1 MSDVISVDLSP
12 VIRGLEVVNDNVA
25 RVNQQVLVVSQQG
38 EQTRSRL
45 EQLYQEF
52 IAYVTADALRAE
64 LQLAETRLVKVR
76 QELDQRFGHYS
87 DVRRRVTGI
96 LQATDVAIVRQET
109 MRTATEELMLAAPR
123 YWLAPAL
130 VALTAWISDNQ
141 PLAERALGEALNRDG
156 NKTALFFALVCRRA
170 KRPHALQHWLGRYF
184 LLQNPQALDRE
195 VIVML
200 DAVASGIFGST
211 AQEICL
217 RVSSGWIQELEQAG
231 NFLDEQRRRWAEAL
245 DARTP
250 RVGADEF
257 PTLRRH
263 SPTWPR
269 LESALAKARRN
280 GQIVNYFHKLFE
292 GELPVP
298 PQLEMAVDEL
308 LDSLVTHFDDEELPL
323 RKEDRLLQLIVQE
336 QGDRGAASRKMAAE
350 DEAFAETMPFAAL
363 LTNAAMHPEAS
374 QASRA
379 TQRYA
384 VAVSREWIL
393 MGHRDLVAQDR
404 TAVPVEVDLAIGPW
418 SGKSRDGANEAELVT
433 SVEALYRLQQEQ
445 AIQGV
450 GLGAAFIFAVIGAL
464 FGVVALLQGGWLF
477 GFLLLA
483 VAGGLFYMAKKNQ
496 ETARDKARQQIGAE
510 RESAL
515 RILRACL
522 AELVD
527 LRRAWAQAD
536 AEADAVADV
545 LESIHSDQHLLR
557 RPEEARA
564 ILS

>member
-25 RVNQQVLVVSQQG
+25 RVNQQVFLVTQQG

-52 IAYVTADALRAE
+52 VAYVSADALRTE

-123 YWLAPAL
+123 YWLAPSL
-130 VALTAWISDNQ
+130 VALTAWIADNR

-170 KRPHALQHWLGRYF
+170 KRPPALQHWLGRYF

-195 VIVML
+195 VVVML
-200 DAVASGIFGST
+200 DAVASGVFGSA

-250 RVGADEF
+250 KVGTDEF

-280 GQIVNYFHKLFE
+280 GQIVTYFHQLFE
-292 GELPVP
+292 GEIPVA

-336 QGDRGAASRKMAAE
+336 QGDRDAASRRMAAE
-350 DEAFAETMPFAAL
+350 DEAFAETVPFVAL

-374 QASRA
+374 KASRA

-384 VAVSREWIL
+384 VAASKEWIL
-393 MGHRDLVAQDR
+393 VGHRDLVARDR
-404 TAVPVEVDLAIGPW
+404 AAVPVEVDLAIGPW

-433 SVEALYRLQQEQ
+433 SMESLYRLQQEQ

-450 GLGAAFIFAVIGAL
+450 GLGAAFIFAIIGAF
-464 FGVVALLQGGWLF
+464 FGVVVLLQGGWLF

-483 VAGGLFYMAKKNQ
+483 VACGLFYMAKKNQ

-510 RESAL
+510 RESSL

-527 LRRAWAQAD
+527 LRRDWVRAD
-536 AEADAVADV
+536 AEADTVADV

>member
-1 MSDVISVDLSP
+1 MSQTISVDLSP
-12 VIRGLEVVNDNVA
+12 VIRRLEVVNDNITQ
-25 RVNQQVLVVSQQG
+25 VNQQVFVVSQQG

-45 EQLYQEF
+45 EQFYQEF
-52 IAYVTADALRAE
+52 VAYVTADALRTE

-123 YWLAPAL
+123 YWLAPSL

-170 KRPHALQHWLGRYF
+170 KRPRALLNWLGRYF

-200 DAVASGIFGST
+200 DAVSNGVFGST
-211 AQEICL
+211 AQEVCL

-231 NFLDEQRRRWAEAL
+231 SFLDEQRRRWSEAL

-250 RVGADEF
+250 KVGADEF
-257 PTLRRH
+257 STLRRH

-269 LESALAKARRN
+269 LESALAAARRN
-280 GQIVNYFHKLFE
+280 GQVANYFSKLFE
-292 GELPVP
+292 GEIPVL
-298 PQLEMAVDEL
+298 PQLETAVDDL

-323 RKEDRLLQLIVQE
+323 RKEDRLLELIVKE
-336 QGDRGAASRKMAAE
+336 QGDRNAASRRMAAE
-350 DEAFAETMPFAAL
+350 DEAFAETMPFSAL

-384 VAVSREWIL
+384 VAVSKDWIL
-393 MGHRDLVAQDR
+393 MGHRDLVARDR
-404 TAVPVEVDLAIGPW
+404 AAVPAEIELAIGPW
-418 SGKSRDGANEAELVT
+418 SGKSRDGANEADLVT
-433 SVEALYRLQQEQ
+433 SLESYYQSQIDQ
-445 AIQGV
+445 AVQAV
-450 GLGAAFIFAVIGAL
+450 GLGAAFIFAIIGAL
-464 FGVVALLQGGWLF
+464 FGVLVLFQGSWLF
-477 GFLLLA
+477 GLLLLA

-496 ETARDKARQQIGAE
+496 ETAREKARQQIGAE
-510 RESAL
+510 RDSAL

-527 LRRAWAQAD
+527 LRRAWASAD
-536 AEADAVADV
+536 AEADAVAEV

>member
-1 MSDVISVDLSP
+1 MSQVASVDLSP
-12 VIRGLEVVNDNVA
+12 VIRRLEVMNDNIA
-25 RVNQQVLVVSQQG
+25 HVNQQVLAVSQQG
-38 EQTRSRL
+38 ELTRSRL

-52 IAYVTADALRAE
+52 LAYVTADALRTE

-130 VALTAWISDNQ
+130 VALTAWIADNQ

-170 KRPHALQHWLGRYF
+170 KRTRPLLQWLGRYF

-200 DAVASGIFGST
+200 DAVASGVFGST
-211 AQEICL
+211 AQEVCL

-231 NFLDEQRRRWAEAL
+231 TFLDEQRRRWADAL
-245 DARTP
+245 VARTP
-250 RVGADEF
+250 RIGAGEF
-257 PTLRRH
+257 PMLRKH

-269 LESALAKARRN
+269 LESALAAARRN
-280 GQIVNYFHKLFE
+280 GQVAIYFRNLFE
-292 GELPVP
+292 GEIPVS
-298 PQLEMAVDEL
+298 PQLETAVDDL

-336 QGDRGAASRKMAAE
+336 QGDRDAANRKMAAE
-350 DEAFAETMPFAAL
+350 QEAFVETMPFAAL
-363 LTNAAMHPEAS
+363 LTNAAMHPESS

-384 VAVSREWIL
+384 VAVSKEWIL
-393 MGHRDLVAQDR
+393 MGHRDLVARDR
-404 TAVPVEVDLAIGPW
+404 AAVPGEVDLAIGSW
-418 SGKSRDGANEAELVT
+418 NGKSRDGANEAELVT
-433 SVEALYRLQQEQ
+433 SLESHYQRQLDQAVEG
-445 AIQGV
+445 I
-450 GLGAAFIFAVIGAL
+450 GLGAALIFAIIAAL
-464 FGVVALLQGGWLF
+464 FGVVVLLQGGWLF
-477 GFLLLA
+477 GLLLLA
-483 VAGGLFYMAKKNQ
+483 VAGGLFYMAKSNQ

-527 LRRAWAQAD
+527 LRRAWASAD

-564 ILS
+564 VLS

>member
-1 MSDVISVDLSP
+1 MSEVISVDLSP
-12 VIRGLEVVNDNVA
+12 VLRGLEVVNDNVA
-25 RVNQQVLVVSQQG
+25 RVNQQVFVVSQQG

-52 IAYVTADALRAE
+52 VAYVTVDALRTE

-123 YWLAPAL
+123 YWLAPSL
-130 VALTAWISDNQ
+130 VALTAWIADNQ
-141 PLAERALGEALNRDG
+141 PLADRALGEALNRDG

-170 KRPHALQHWLGRYF
+170 KRTRALLHWLGRYF

-195 VIVML
+195 VVVML
-200 DAVASGIFGST
+200 DAVASGVFGST
-211 AQEICL
+211 AQEVCL

-231 NFLDEQRRRWAEAL
+231 SFLDEQRHRWSQAL

-250 RVGADEF
+250 KVGTDEL
-257 PTLRRH
+257 PTLRQH

-269 LESALAKARRN
+269 LELALAAARRN
-280 GQIVNYFHKLFE
+280 GQVATYFSKLFE
-292 GELPVP
+292 GEIPVS
-298 PQLEMAVDEL
+298 PQLEAAVDDL
-308 LDSLVTHFDDEELPL
+308 LESLVTHFDDEELPL

-336 QGDRGAASRKMAAE
+336 QGDRDAASRKMAAE
-350 DEAFAETMPFAAL
+350 DEAFDETMPFAAL

-374 QASRA
+374 HASRA

-384 VAVSREWIL
+384 VAASKEWIL
-393 MGHRDLVAQDR
+393 MGHRDLVARDR
-404 TAVPVEVDLAIGPW
+404 AAVPAEVDVAIGPW
-418 SGKSRDGANEAELVT
+418 AGKSRDGANEAALVT
-433 SVEALYRLQQEQ
+433 NLESHYRHQEQQAVEA
-445 AIQGV
+445 V
-450 GLGAAFIFAVIGAL
+450 GLGAALIFAIIGAL
-464 FGVVALLQGGWLF
+464 FGILALSQGSWLL
-477 GFLLLA
+477 GLLLLA
-483 VAGGLFYMAKKNQ
+483 VACGLFYMAKKNQ
-496 ETARDKARQQIGAE
+496 ETARNKARQQIGAE

-527 LRRAWAQAD
+527 FRRAWASAD
-536 AEADAVADV
+536 AEADAVAVV
-545 LESIHSDQHLLR
+545 LEAIHSDQHLLR

-564 ILS
+564 VLS

>member
-1 MSDVISVDLSP
+1 MSQVISVDLSP
-12 VIRGLEVVNDNVA
+12 VIRRLEVVNDNVA
-25 RVNQQVLVVSQQG
+25 RVNQQVSLVSQQG

-52 IAYVTADALRAE
+52 ITYVTADALRSE

-123 YWLAPAL
+123 YWLAPGL
-130 VALTAWISDNQ
+130 VALTAWIADNK
-141 PLAERALGEALNRDG
+141 PLGERALGEALNRDS

-170 KRPHALQHWLGRYF
+170 KRTRALLHWLGRYF
-184 LLQNPQALDRE
+184 LLQNPQTLDRE

-200 DAVASGIFGST
+200 DAVASGVFGSS
-211 AQEICL
+211 AQEVCL

-231 NFLDEQRRRWAEAL
+231 SFLDEQRHRWSEAL

-250 RVGADEF
+250 KVGASEF
-257 PTLRRH
+257 PTLRQH

-269 LESALAKARRN
+269 LESALASARRN
-280 GQIVNYFHKLFE
+280 GQVANYFHKLFE
-292 GELPVP
+292 GEIPVP
-298 PQLEMAVDEL
+298 PQLETAVDDL
-308 LDSLVTHFDDEELPL
+308 LDSLVTNFDDEELPL
-323 RKEDRLLQLIVQE
+323 RKEDRFLQLIVQE
-336 QGDRGAASRKMAAE
+336 QGNRDAASRRMAAE
-350 DEAFAETMPFAAL
+350 DEAFAETMPFSAL

-384 VAVSREWIL
+384 VGVSREWIL
-393 MGHRDLVAQDR
+393 MGHRDLVARDR
-404 TAVPVEVDLAIGPW
+404 AAVPAEVDLSIGPW
-418 SGKSRDGANEAELVT
+418 RGKSRDGANEAELVA
-433 SVEALYRLQQEQ
+433 SQDSYYRLQQEQ
-445 AIQGV
+445 AIQAV
-450 GLGAAFIFAVIGAL
+450 GLGAAFIFAIIGAL
-464 FGVVALLQGGWLF
+464 FGVVALLQKGWLF
-477 GFLLLA
+477 GFLLLT

-496 ETARDKARQQIGAE
+496 AAARDKALQQIGAE

-527 LRRAWAQAD
+527 LRRAWASAD
-536 AEADAVADV
+536 TEADAVADI
-545 LESIHSDQHLLR
+545 LESIQSDQHLLR

>member
-1 MSDVISVDLSP
+1 MSETISIDLSP

-25 RVNQQVLVVSQQG
+25 RVKQQVLVVSQQG
-38 EQTRSRL
+38 EHTRDRL

-52 IAYVTADALRAE
+52 VAFVAADALRTE
-64 LQLAETRLVKVR
+64 LQLAETRSVKVR

-109 MRTATEELMLAAPR
+109 MHAATEELMLAAPR
-123 YWLAPAL
+123 YWLAPSL

-170 KRPHALQHWLGRYF
+170 KRTRALLQWLGRYF

-200 DAVASGIFGST
+200 DAVASGVFGST

-217 RVSSGWIQELEQAG
+217 RVSSGWVRELEQAASL
-231 NFLDEQRRRWAEAL
+231 LDEQRRRWSEAL

-250 RVGADEF
+250 KVGAGEF
-257 PTLRRH
+257 PTLRKH
-263 SPTWPR
+263 SATWPR
-269 LESALAKARRN
+269 LESALAAAWRN
-280 GQIVNYFHKLFE
+280 GQVATYFDKLFE
-292 GELPVP
+292 GEIPVSP
-298 PQLEMAVDEL
+298 RLETAVDDL

-336 QGDRGAASRKMAAE
+336 QGDRDAANRKMAVE
-350 DEAFAETMPFAAL
+350 EEAFAETVPFAAL

-384 VAVSREWIL
+384 VALSKDWIL
-393 MGHRDLVAQDR
+393 MGHRDLVARDR
-404 TAVPVEVDLAIGPW
+404 AAVPAEVDLAIGSW
-418 SGKSRDGANEAELVT
+418 NGQSRDGANEVELET
-433 SVEALYRLQQEQ
+433 SLEAHYRLQVERAVQ
-445 AIQGV
+445 AV
-450 GLGAAFIFAVIGAL
+450 GLGAAFIFAMIGAL
-464 FGVVALLQGGWLF
+464 FGVVVLFQGTRLF
-477 GFLLLA
+477 GLLLLA

-496 ETARDKARQQIGAE
+496 KTARDKARQQIEAE
-510 RESAL
+510 QEGAL

-527 LRRAWAQAD
+527 FRRAWASAD
-536 AEADAVADV
+536 AETDAVVAI
-545 LESIHSDQHLLR
+545 LESIHSDQHLHR
-557 RPEEARA
+557 RPEETRA
-564 ILS
+564 VLG

>member
-1 MSDVISVDLSP
+1 
-12 VIRGLEVVNDNVA
+12 VIRRLEVVNDNVV
-25 RVNQQVLVVSQQG
+25 RVNQQVLLVSQQG

-45 EQLYQEF
+45 EQLHQEF
-52 IAYVTADALRAE
+52 LAYVSADALRTE

-123 YWLAPAL
+123 YWLAPSL

-141 PLAERALGEALNRDG
+141 PLADRALGEALNRDG

-170 KRPHALQHWLGRYF
+170 KRARPLAHWLGRYF

-200 DAVASGIFGST
+200 DAVANGVFGST
-211 AQEICL
+211 AQEVCL
-217 RVSSGWIQELEQAG
+217 RVSSGWIEELEQAG
-231 NFLDEQRRRWAEAL
+231 SFLDEQRRRWSEAL

-250 RVGADEF
+250 KVGADEF
-257 PTLRRH
+257 TTLRRH

-269 LESALAKARRN
+269 LEAALAAARRN
-280 GQIVNYFHKLFE
+280 GQVANYFHKLFE
-292 GELPVP
+292 GELPVL
-298 PQLEMAVDEL
+298 PQLEAAVDDL

-323 RKEDRLLQLIVQE
+323 RKEDRLLELIVQE
-336 QGDRGAASRKMAAE
+336 QGDRDAASRKMAAE
-350 DEAFAETMPFAAL
+350 DEAFAETVPFSAL

-374 QASRA
+374 KASRA

-384 VAVSREWIL
+384 VAVSKEWIL
-393 MGHRDLVAQDR
+393 MGHRDLVARDR
-404 TAVPVEVDLAIGPW
+404 AAVPAEIDLAIGSW

-433 SVEALYRLQQEQ
+433 SLSSYYQSQLSQ
-445 AIQGV
+445 AIQAV
-450 GLGAAFIFAVIGAL
+450 GLGAAFIFAIIGAL
-464 FGVVALLQGGWLF
+464 FGAIALLQGSWLF
-477 GFLLLA
+477 GLLLLA

-496 ETARDKARQQIGAE
+496 ETSRDKARQQIGAE

-527 LRRAWAQAD
+527 LRRAWANAD
-536 AEADAVADV
+536 AEADTVADV

-564 ILS
+564 VLS

>member
-1 MSDVISVDLSP
+1 MSNVVSVDLSP
-12 VIRGLEVVNDNVA
+12 VIRRLEVVNDNVA

-52 IAYVTADALRAE
+52 VAYVSADTLRTE

-123 YWLAPAL
+123 YWLAPSL
-130 VALTAWISDNQ
+130 VALTAWIADNQ
-141 PLAERALGEALNRDG
+141 PLAERALSEALNRDG

-170 KRPHALQHWLGRYF
+170 KRAHTLLHWLGRYF

-200 DAVASGIFGST
+200 DAVASGVFGST
-211 AQEICL
+211 AQEVCL
-217 RVSSGWIQELEQAG
+217 RVSSGWIQELEQTG

-269 LESALAKARRN
+269 LESALAKAQRN
-280 GQIVNYFHKLFE
+280 GQVANYFYKLFE
-292 GELPVP
+292 GEIPVP
-298 PQLEMAVDEL
+298 PQLETAVDEI

-336 QGDRGAASRKMAAE
+336 QGDRDAASRRMAAE
-350 DEAFAETMPFAAL
+350 DEAFAETMPFTAL

-384 VAVSREWIL
+384 VAVSKEWIL
-393 MGHRDLVAQDR
+393 MGHRDLVARDR
-404 TAVPVEVDLAIGPW
+404 AAVPPEIDLAIGPW
-418 SGKSRDGANEAELVT
+418 SGKSRDGANEVELVA
-433 SVEALYRLQQEQ
+433 SMESRYRLQQEQ

-450 GLGAAFIFAVIGAL
+450 GLGAAFIFAIIGVL
-464 FGVVALLQGGWLF
+464 FGIMVLLQGSWLF

-496 ETARDKARQQIGAE
+496 ETARDKARQQIRAE
-510 RESAL
+510 RESSL

-527 LRRAWAQAD
+527 LRRAWATAD
-536 AEADAVADV
+536 AEADTMADV